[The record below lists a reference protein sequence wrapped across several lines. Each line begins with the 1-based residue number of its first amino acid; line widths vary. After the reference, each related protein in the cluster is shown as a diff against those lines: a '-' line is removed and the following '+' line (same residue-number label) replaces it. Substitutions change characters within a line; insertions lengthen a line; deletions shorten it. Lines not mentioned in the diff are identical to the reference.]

1 MFVHTDALVV
11 LAWHKLLAV
20 RLIICQLWCTENGH
34 FLLSSLIPTQPL
46 ASLRLA
52 GTYGRLAYHSVSFT
66 GNISMPVTSIIFCV
80 LLLGTL
86 IYSSSPAMCPRVHVC
101 VGATL
106 AEHLHVPCGGCTT
119 VWACTTAGTPPS
131 IIGVLPQSG
140 GGGGGMVDKEQIYQ
154 WIQDLSSSESYTRE
168 QALMELRWA
177 EMGPS
182 TPDVLQDTVTGIVL
196 FVVIR

>member
-1 MFVHTDALVV
+1 MVHREWTLSAILTHTNST
-11 LAWHKLLAV
+11 LSKLKAS
-20 RLIICQLWCTENGH
+20 RDLWQTHLPWCVIHRQYFYASDFHN
-34 FLLSSLIPTQPL
+34 FLCS
-46 ASLRLA
+46 AS
-52 GTYGRLAYHSVSFT
+52 
-66 GNISMPVTSIIFCV
+66 
-80 LLLGTL
+80 GTL

-106 AEHLHVPCGGCTT
+106 TEHLHAPCCVCTT

-131 IIGVLPQSG
+131 IIGVLPQSGGGGG

-182 TPDVLQDTVTGIVL
+182 TPDVLQDTVTGIGM
-196 FVVIR
+196 FVVI